1 MEETKTPPAEESA
14 GKESVGTDLPELPEE
29 ELHEGPR
36 KWWTRQNVLFVLFFA
51 LILLSVAGFYIQ
63 RGIVQG
69 YEHRGDRY
77 LDQKD
82 YNKALKYFLKAADH
96 DPQNPRVIFSVGKA
110 MLALGR
116 DHEALQA
123 FRSSYRLGGASA
135 ELYLYMGFAENRI
148 GRPNQAKLFFEN
160 ALKIDKK
167 LFAAH
172 RELGMLSLRADDPA
186 AAESHLYQAL
196 KGYSAEKDPELYR
209 TLAQVQVKLQLYG
222 KASGTL
228 ADILKANPNDEE
240 AKALLEKAK
249 RGLEMERL
257 YRRIR

>member
-1 MEETKTPPAEESA
+1 LDEPRLPVGERAESEPS
-14 GKESVGTDLPELPEE
+14 GTDIPEIPEG

-36 KWWTRQNVLFVLFFA
+36 KWWTRQNVLLVVFFA
-51 LILLSVAGFYIQ
+51 LIALSVAGFYIQ

-82 YNKALKYFLKAADH
+82 YDRALKYFLKAAHH
-96 DPQNPRVIFSVGKA
+96 DPQNPRVVFSVGKA

-123 FRSSYRLGGASA
+123 FRSSFRLGGANA

-148 GRPNQAKLFFEN
+148 GRPTQAELFFTH

-172 RELGMLSLRADDPA
+172 RELGMLRLKESDLAG
-186 AAESHLYQAL
+186 AESHLLQAQ
-196 KGYSAEKDPELYR
+196 KGYSVEKDPELYEVLAETR
-209 TLAQVQVKLQLYG
+209 VRLGLNAGAAVTLDA
-222 KASGTL
+222 
-228 ADILKANPNDEE
+228 ILKTSPNN
-240 AKALLEKAK
+240 EKARRAREK
-249 RGLEMERL
+249 VRRALEMERL

>member
-1 MEETKTPPAEESA
+1 MEEKKTPPAGEPA
-14 GKESVGTDLPELPEE
+14 GTEPVGTDLPDIPEE

-51 LILLSVAGFYIQ
+51 LVLLSVAGFYIQ

-82 YNKALKYFLKAADH
+82 YEKALRYFLKAADH
-96 DPQNPRVIFSVGKA
+96 DPKNPRVIFSVGKA

-116 DHEALQA
+116 GHEALQA
-123 FRSSYRLGGASA
+123 FRSSFRLGGASA

-148 GRPNQAKLFFEN
+148 GRPDQAERFFEN
-160 ALKIDKK
+160 ALKIDRK

-172 RELGMLSLRADDPA
+172 RELGMLRLRADDPA
-186 AAESHLYQAL
+186 AAESHLFQAL

-209 TLAQVQVKLQLYG
+209 TLSQVQVRLQLYE

-228 ADILKANPNDEE
+228 ADILEADPGDAE
-240 AKALLEKAK
+240 AKALLEKVK
-249 RGLEMERL
+249 RALEMERL
-257 YRRIR
+257 YRRFR

>member
-1 MEETKTPPAEESA
+1 MDEPRPPVEETPG
-14 GKESVGTDLPELPEE
+14 GKEAGPQIPEIPEG

-36 KWWTRQNVLFVLFFA
+36 KWWARQNVLLVLFFA
-51 LILLSVAGFYIQ
+51 LVAVAVAGFYIQ
-63 RGIVQG
+63 RGVVQG

-82 YNKALKYFLKAADH
+82 YDRALKYFLKAARH
-96 DPQNPRVIFSVGKA
+96 DPQNPRVAFSVGKA

-123 FRSSYRLGGASA
+123 FRHSFRLGGANA

-148 GRPNQAKLFFEN
+148 GRPYQAELFFVH
-160 ALKIDKK
+160 ALKIDRN

-172 RELGMLSLRADDPA
+172 RELGMLRFRAGDLA
-186 AAESHLYQAL
+186 GAERELSQAL
-196 KGYSAEKDPELYR
+196 KGYAADKDPELYL
-209 TLAQVQVKLQLYG
+209 TLARIRVRLQLYEEAG
-222 KASGTL
+222 VPLSA
-228 ADILKANPNDEE
+228 ILKAEPADAD
-240 AKALLEKAK
+240 AKELQVGARRA
-249 RGLEMERL
+249 LEMERL

>member
-1 MEETKTPPAEESA
+1 MEEPNNQPV
-14 GKESVGTDLPELPEE
+14 GESVEEKVGSDLPDIPED

-36 KWWTRQNVLFVLFFA
+36 KWWTRQNVLFVLFVA
-51 LILLSVAGFYIQ
+51 LVALSVAGFYIQ
-63 RGIVQG
+63 KGIVQG

-82 YNKALKYFLKAADH
+82 YDRALKYFLKAANH
-96 DPQNPRVIFSVGKA
+96 DPQNPRVVFSVGKA

-123 FRSSYRLGGASA
+123 FRSSFRLGGASA
-135 ELYLYMGFAENRI
+135 ELYLYMGFVENRL
-148 GRPNQAKLFFEN
+148 GRHSQADLFFTN

-172 RELGMLSLRADDPA
+172 RELGMLRLAEGDLA
-186 AAESHLYQAL
+186 GAESRLSQAQ
-196 KGYSAEKDPELYR
+196 KGYAFDKDPELYR
-209 TLAQVQVKLQLYG
+209 TLADARLRLQLYEPAIETLNVIV
-222 KASGTL
+222 KASP
-228 ADILKANPNDEE
+228 DD
-240 AKALLEKAK
+240 EKAK
-249 RGLEMERL
+249 AGIGKARRAIDLERL